1 MGLGI
6 FITVND
12 KIDTGLTQQVS
23 SVEVYEKIDESTQYK
38 INFMIDICDKD
49 IAHNLEEFTDPGSVL
64 GVLVGVNDALVCL
77 VTGPVTK
84 QEANLQHGG
93 AGSSLHI
100 EGTDTS
106 HDMTIKPFHN
116 VRNGTD
122 SAIVNGILRSY
133 DFGGRDVSNT
143 DGAAHQDENHSVVQR
158 ETDLTFIKRLAQR
171 NGFHFW
177 ISYDEKGKGTA
188 HFKPRSLDGKPV
200 NELIVNL
207 ENNNIDNLRINSDMN
222 RPTQVEGQQVNL
234 RTKEI
239 IGGLVSLSQE
249 TVLGANNLATVAGS
263 RANSMALS
271 PTVDDGGSMTIRSE
285 AALKEAQ
292 WFITATCQTSF
303 RKLCNKIVRVHTVV
317 MVQGAGTRHSGKY
330 YVTGVK
336 HTIDAANHKM
346 DIELARNAWGDDKS
360 GGASG
365 LLNKIF

>member
-6 FITVND
+6 VITVNN
-12 KIDTGLTQQVS
+12 KAHAALTDMVS
-23 SVEVYEKIDESTQYK
+23 SVEVTEKMDEPTQYK

-49 IAHNLEEFTDPGSVL
+49 IAKSLEEFTDPGSIL
-64 GVLVGVNDALVCL
+64 GVLVEVNDALVCL

-84 QEANLQHGG
+84 QEANIQHGG

-106 HDMTIKPFHN
+106 HDMTIKPFYN
-116 VRNGTD
+116 PRNGTD
-122 SAIVNGILRSY
+122 SHIVSGILRSY
-133 DFGGRDVSNT
+133 DFGKSDIRDT
-143 DGAAHQDENHSVVQR
+143 RGAAHQDEDHSVLQR
-158 ETDLTFIKRLAQR
+158 EPDLNFIKRLAQR

-177 ISYDEKGKGTA
+177 ISYDETGKGTA
-188 HFKPRSLDGKPV
+188 HFKPRSLDGEPV
-200 NELIVNL
+200 NELVVNL
-207 ENNNIDNLRINSDMN
+207 ENNNIDNLRINSDIN

-239 IGGLVSLSQE
+239 MGGPVNLSQE
-249 TVLGANNLATVAGS
+249 TILGANSLSTVAGS
-263 RANSMALS
+263 RANSMTLS
-271 PTVDDGGSMTIRSE
+271 PTVDDGGSMAIRAG
-285 AALKEAQ
+285 AALEEAQ

-360 GGASG
+360 GGAGG
-365 LLNKIF
+365 LLSKIF